1 MSSRSIADAVGVS
14 HHTVDAIRSELGN
27 CPPDKR
33 KAIQR
38 LVEAAGEMS
47 SRAIADAVGCCNHM
61 VEAVRSEL
69 GIIPPEKR
77 KGRDGKHYPAKMKRE
92 KRGEKDELGII
103 QVGEFPNLMNC
114 LIMQLPPPHLPIMG
128 TCPYDARRVNFH

>member
-1 MSSRSIADAVGVS
+1 MVVS
-14 HHTVDAIRSELGN
+14 WHL
-27 CPPDKR
+27 

-38 LVEAAGEMS
+38 LVESSGELSNRMIGE
-47 SRAIADAVGCCNHM
+47 AIGVSDM
-61 VEAVRSEL
+61 TVEAVRKEL
-69 GIIPPEKR
+69 PNYAAGKR
-77 KGRDGKHYPAKMKRE
+77 TGRDGKHYPAKMKRE